1 MATQPLSTDGV
12 GTKRAV
18 GGWWRSGAQPLQ
30 FGDSAIRAAVH
41 HVAKPVF
48 LVDDRGRLGVAS
60 SGSAVLGDV
69 GLSDSAGLPMVA
81 HAPAM
86 LPDDL
91 GDAAFRREHGLK
103 YAYIAGA
110 MANGIASADIV
121 ESMSAAGMLGFFGAA
136 GLPLGQ
142 INAAIDRI
150 QRTVGDR
157 PYGSNLI
164 HTPGEP
170 HAERDVV
177 ELYVKK
183 GVHLI
188 SASAYLDLTLPLIC
202 YRVAGIHRT
211 PAGEVVAPN
220 RILAKVSRV
229 ELARKFFSPP
239 PDEMLQKLVDN
250 YVITK
255 EQAVMAA
262 GLPVAC
268 DVTAEADSGG
278 HTDNRP
284 AIALVPTLLAV
295 AAELNQ
301 AYGYATA
308 LRVGAAGGIATP
320 ESVAAAVAMGAA
332 YVVTGS
338 VNQACVEAGTSQT
351 VREMLAKATQADVT
365 MAPAADM
372 FEMGVKVQ
380 VLKWGTLFA
389 VRARKLYDLYRT
401 YAALEDIPAAQR
413 VTLERDYF
421 RATLAE
427 AWSKTREFFTVRDP
441 EQIVRAERDPKHRMA
456 LVFRS
461 YLGRSSEW
469 ANSGEQSRKADY
481 QIWCGPAMGAFN
493 EWARGSILESPSN
506 RDVVTVGMNLLVG
519 AAAVTRASWLCS
531 QGAALP
537 SGARRFEPRDRTTL
551 ESLLARS

>member
-1 MATQPLSTDGV
+1 LATQPLSTNDV
-12 GTKRAV
+12 GTKRPV
-18 GGWWRSGAQPLQ
+18 CDWWRSGSQPLQ
-30 FGDSAIRAAVH
+30 FGDSAIREAIH
-41 HVAKPVF
+41 HVAKPIF
-48 LVDDRGRLGVAS
+48 LVDDRGRLGVSS
-60 SGSAVLGDV
+60 SGSAFLGET
-69 GLSDSAGLPMVA
+69 GPSDSGALPLVA
-81 HAPAM
+81 YAPPV
-86 LPDDL
+86 LPCDL
-91 GDAAFRREHGLK
+91 GDAAFRREHGLT

-110 MANGIASADIV
+110 MANGIASTEIV
-121 ESMSAAGMLGFFGAA
+121 DSMAAAGMLGFFGAA
-136 GLPLGQ
+136 GLPVGR
-142 INAAIDRI
+142 ISAAIDQI
-150 QRTVGDR
+150 QRSARDR
-157 PYGSNLI
+157 PYGFNLI
-164 HTPGEP
+164 HTPAEP
-170 HAERDVV
+170 RAERDVV
-177 ELYVKK
+177 ELYVRK
-183 GVHLI
+183 GVHLV
-188 SASAYLDLTLPLIC
+188 SASAYLDLTLPLIR
-202 YRVAGIHRT
+202 YRVAGVHRT
-211 PAGEVVAPN
+211 PAGEVVTPN
-220 RILAKVSRV
+220 KILAKVSRV

-239 PDEMLQKLVDN
+239 PNEMLQKLVVED
-250 YVITK
+250 VITK

-284 AIALVPTLLAV
+284 AIALIPAMLAL
-295 AAELNQ
+295 ASELNETF
-301 AYGYATA
+301 GYSVP

-320 ESVAAAVAMGAA
+320 ESIAAVLAMGVS

-338 VNQACVEAGTSQT
+338 VNQACVEAGTSQA
-351 VREMLAKATQADVT
+351 VRDMLAKATQADVT

-401 YAALEDIPAAQR
+401 CASLEDIPASQR
-413 VTLERDYF
+413 AMLERDYF
-421 RATLAE
+421 RTSLAE
-427 AWSKTREFFTVRDP
+427 AWSRTRDFFADRDP
-441 EQIVRAERDPKHRMA
+441 DQIVRAERDPKHQMA

-469 ANSGEQSRKADY
+469 ANSGEQDRKADY

-493 EWARGSILESPSN
+493 EWARGSILESPRN

-519 AAAVTRASWLCS
+519 AAAVTRASWLCG

-537 SGARRFEPRDRTTL
+537 PCVRRFEPRDRTTL